1 MGASGEEEVEI
12 GFKLGDEGAE
22 EKVHTVYAV
31 EDMYIPP
38 GKAYKIKG
46 KMRKAKNSNKK
57 SSHTR
62 KACVRQ

>member
-22 EKVHTVYAV
+22 ERVQAGSKHKP
-31 EDMYIPP
+31 MH
-38 GKAYKIKG
+38 
-46 KMRKAKNSNKK
+46 KK

-62 KACVRQ
+62 KACVRR